1 VVNARLGVWLPNPR
15 YVNELWEVE
24 ADRPDRS
31 DRSGRGGSPGLRRW
45 ASAEG
50 PAVRWLR
57 LRRFTYLLKEIA
69 GLHDLDD
76 RFVYVTDG
84 GQVDNLG
91 LLELL
96 ARRCSRIVVIDAS
109 GDGLLGTGTFDG
121 VRELA
126 WRRYRVRFA
135 PWTADG
141 TGTPDPPDGAE
152 RAGGADG
159 AGGPCIEPK
168 KLTTDLCTE
177 DPEAGDLAGRMMR
190 DSVVALTIHYP
201 AIPGRDAE
209 TGTLVLAKAV
219 LTRDAPESVKEFA
232 VNRGKKFP
240 KDSTADQ
247 FIDDEQFEN
256 YRLLGRQV
264 AATAADRLASSPP
277 PRARP
282 VLRTGTGAASPA
294 P

>member
-1 VVNARLGVWLPNPR
+1 MAMSGAAVSSAIGQVNLGSLSAAIAVVNARLGVWLPNPS

-24 ADRPDRS
+24 ADR
-31 DRSGRGGSPGLRRW
+31 SGRGPAPGERRW

-69 GLHDLDD
+69 GVHDLDD

-96 ARRCSRIVVIDAS
+96 ARRCSRIVVVDAS
-109 GDGLLGTGTFDG
+109 GDGLGGTGTFDG

-126 WRRYRVRFA
+126 WRRYRIRFA
-135 PWTADG
+135 PWTPDG
-141 TGTPDPPDGAE
+141 TGTPDPPDGGDA
-152 RAGGADG
+152 
-159 AGGPCIEPK
+159 IEMK
-168 KLTTDLCTE
+168 KLTPDLWKA
-177 DPEAGDLAGRMMR
+177 DPEAGALSGRMMR

-201 AIPGRDAE
+201 VIPGRDAE

-219 LTRDAPESVKEFA
+219 LTRHAPESVKEFA
-232 VNRGKKFP
+232 TNRGRKFP

-264 AATAADRLASSPP
+264 AAVAADRLASSPP
-277 PRARP
+277 PRVRLQETA
-282 VLRTGTGAASPA
+282 
-294 P
+294 